1 MPNIILIPLRFIV
14 APVIEP
20 FVKSNI
26 SLSEGRRLKVTCK
39 VSGKPL
45 PNVFWY
51 YTNESIHRLNM
62 TEVVRNNT
70 LLIRQARPSNSGL
83 YQCYAHNRLGNAE
96 RTLRIQVHG
105 TYHRDAH
112 AKMPQSCYSLLLL
125 QVWYRNDIIAVS
137 DLRLQKAVQN
147 WCYQTVTVCRLVS
160 AVSVW
165 CNRMIQ
171 VCSLQI
177 CYTV

>member
-1 MPNIILIPLRFIV
+1 MRVDAKYYPYTFIV

-26 SLSEGRRLKVTCK
+26 SLSEGRQLKFTCK

-62 TEVVRNNT
+62 TEVDRKNT

-96 RTLRIQVHG
+96 RTLRIKVHG
-105 TYHRDAH
+105 TYHRDTH
-112 AKMPQSCYSLLLL
+112 AKNATEHSLLLL
-125 QVWYRNDIIAVS
+125 QV
-137 DLRLQKAVQN
+137 
-147 WCYQTVTVCRLVS
+147 
-160 AVSVW
+160 
-165 CNRMIQ
+165 
-171 VCSLQI
+171 
-177 CYTV
+177 